1 MLITAECQSIGKM
14 VACPSL
20 ARHSDPARVVAG
32 ERTFFIT
39 ASTWGKRS
47 LLQSSRAAELF
58 IRTIYDYRGQGTYR
72 LHEFVVMPDHF
83 HVLITVD
90 VDMTVEQA
98 VQLMKGGS
106 SFRAGKE
113 LGIRAPFWQRG
124 FSEIRLFDSDA
135 FENQSQ
141 YIRNNPV
148 EAHLVRTAE
157 EYPYSSAQRLDLDPM
172 PERLGPVFL
181 EDCVR
186 VIEETTNEATGNSRF
201 APIRGEQC
209 SFEVRG

>member
-1 MLITAECQSIGKM
+1 MSI
-14 VACPSL
+14 PR
-20 ARHSDPARVVAG
+20 RHSGPARVAAG

-39 ASTWGKRS
+39 ASTWGKRG

-58 IRTIYDYRGQGTYR
+58 IRTIYDYRGQGKYR

-98 VQLMKGGS
+98 VQLMKGGF
-106 SFRAGKE
+106 SFRVGKE
-113 LGIRAPFWQRG
+113 LGLKAPFWQRG
-124 FSEIRLFDSDA
+124 FSEIRVFDSDA

-157 EYPYSSAQRLDLDPM
+157 EYPYSSAQRSDLDPM
-172 PERLGPVFL
+172 PERLKPVFL
-181 EDCVR
+181 EDLYSV
-186 VIEETTNEATGNSRF
+186 
-201 APIRGEQC
+201 
-209 SFEVRG
+209 

>member
-1 MLITAECQSIGKM
+1 
-14 VACPSL
+14 
-20 ARHSDPARVVAG
+20 
-32 ERTFFIT
+32 
-39 ASTWGKRS
+39 
-47 LLQSSRAAELF
+47 
-58 IRTIYDYRGQGTYR
+58 
-72 LHEFVVMPDHF
+72 MPCHF

-98 VQLMKGGS
+98 VQLMKGGF

-113 LGIRAPFWQRG
+113 LGIKAPFWQRG
-124 FSEIRLFDSDA
+124 FPEIRVFDSDA

-157 EYPYSSAQRLDLDPM
+157 ES
-172 PERLGPVFL
+172 VFL
-181 EDCVR
+181 GAAIRSRPHARAVGAGFSGRLVQCVAASCVR
-186 VIEETTNEATGNSRF
+186 IIEEATNEATGNSRF
-201 APIRGEQC
+201 AAIRGEQC